1 MKHAQYKL
9 AKIRMG
15 SVWDGKSR
23 SLRKTR
29 FIESFEKAVIFKE
42 TLSLCWMEL
51 SRELVIKY
59 YKTSLSSNNNLLNV
73 LKKNHSSNKTSVT
86 CVLRSTQDTFHK

>member
-1 MKHAQYKL
+1 
-9 AKIRMG
+9 
-15 SVWDGKSR
+15 
-23 SLRKTR
+23 
-29 FIESFEKAVIFKE
+29 
-42 TLSLCWMEL
+42 MEL

-86 CVLRSTQDTFHK
+86 LSEKYTGYIS